1 MNLVQALEALD
12 KNKKIMVKIG
22 ETEEIFY
29 KDREGKIKNDNGF
42 IFIPDFSKEY
52 KIYDERKELPETLEF
67 LKMAKKVLTS
77 KCIEMVQTNDCEI
90 CPLSGKTKNR
100 FYCNQMI
107 YMLAD
112 IEESFKLD

>member
-52 KIYDERKELPETLEF
+52 EIYDERKDLPETLEF
-67 LKMAKKVLTS
+67 LKIAKKVLTR
-77 KCIEMVQTNDCEI
+77 KCTEMAQTNDCEA

-107 YMLAD
+107 YMLED
-112 IEESFKLD
+112 IEQLFKLN

>member
-1 MNLVQALEALD
+1 MGGTNMNLVQALEALD

-52 KIYDERKELPETLEF
+52 KIYDERKEKIWSSIKEKRLTFF
-67 LKMAKKVLTS
+67 LFLFIRKV
-77 KCIEMVQTNDCEI
+77 
-90 CPLSGKTKNR
+90 R
-100 FYCNQMI
+100 FCR
-107 YMLAD
+107 
-112 IEESFKLD
+112 